1 MHTLTPESPP
11 QAAPALHA
19 PPYNAAFDLVG
30 RNLTTPERAAKIA
43 VVDDRGAYSYRELA
57 ERVERAAGA
66 FRALGLEPEQR
77 VVLALLDGIDFTTC
91 FLGAIQAGI
100 VPIPLNTLFPAA
112 DFAYVLADSRA
123 KALVVSHE
131 LEATLAEAA
140 RLADWRGV
148 VLVSN
153 GGATPAP
160 QTLSLARE
168 LERAAAAAKP
178 AVTCA
183 DDVCFWLYSSGSTG
197 RPKGTVH
204 VHSSMIQTAELFARD
219 VLGLRES
226 DVVYSAAKLFFA
238 YGLGNA
244 LSFPMS
250 VGATSVLYAQRPTP
264 QAVSKLLRERAPTLF
279 CGVPTLYNSLLAY
292 PDLPA
297 REELALRLCTS
308 AGEALPEEVARAW
321 TARTGVEVVDG
332 IGSTEMLHI
341 FVSNRPGDVRFGTT
355 GTAVPGYRVRIVDER
370 GADVPRGELGELLV
384 AGPTAAAHYWN
395 NREKSRTT
403 FVGEWTRTG
412 DKFLEREDGALVHCG
427 RVDDMLKVGGI
438 WVSPM
443 EVEGALIAHPAVLE
457 AAVIGVPDDGDLIKP
472 KAFVVLRD
480 GFSGDDALREELKAF
495 IKARLAP
502 YKYPRW
508 FAFESELPKTATGKI
523 QRHVLRKRESDARE
537 ARS

>member
-1 MHTLTPESPP
+1 MNG
-11 QAAPALHA
+11 AALQPS
-19 PPYNAAFDLVG
+19 PYNAAVDLVS
-30 RNLTTPERAAKIA
+30 RNLVTPERSQKTAI
-43 VVDDRGAYSYRELA
+43 VDDRGRYTYAELA
-57 ERVERAAGA
+57 ERVDRAANALRG
-66 FRALGLEPEQR
+66 LGLVAEQR
-77 VVLALLDGIDFTTC
+77 VALALLDGIDFAAC
-91 FLGAIQAGI
+91 FLGAIKAGI
-100 VPIPLNTLFPAA
+100 VPIPLNTLFQPP
-112 DFAYVLADSRA
+112 DFAYILADSRA

-140 RLADWRGV
+140 RLADWTGRAI
-148 VLVSN
+148 VS
-153 GGATPAP
+153 GDARFFAP
-160 QTLSLARE
+160 GTFSLERE
-168 LERAAAAAKP
+168 LERADSTASAAT
-178 AVTCA
+178 TCA

-197 RPKGTVH
+197 RPKGTLH
-204 VHSSMIQTAELFARD
+204 VQSSMIQTADLFARD

-244 LSFPMS
+244 LSFPMA

-264 QAVSKLLRERAPTLF
+264 QAVAGILREQAPTVF

-292 PDLPA
+292 DDFPKPA
-297 REELALRLCTS
+297 ELALRLCTS

-355 GTAVPGYRVRIVDER
+355 GVPVPGYRVRIVDDA

-384 AGPTAAAHYWN
+384 AGPTSAVQYWN
-395 NREKSRTT
+395 NREKTRSA

-412 DKFLEREDGALVHCG
+412 DKFIEREDGAFVHCG

-443 EVEGALIAHPAVLE
+443 EVEGALIAHPAVL
-457 AAVIGVPDDGDLIKP
+457 
-472 KAFVVLRD
+472 
-480 GFSGDDALREELKAF
+480 
-495 IKARLAP
+495 
-502 YKYPRW
+502 
-508 FAFESELPKTATGKI
+508 
-523 QRHVLRKRESDARE
+523 
-537 ARS
+537 

>member
-1 MHTLTPESPP
+1 MDVLAPEPVLAASNAARPP
-11 QAAPALHA
+11 R
-19 PPYNAAFDLVG
+19 YNAAVDLLS
-30 RNLTTPERAAKIA
+30 RNLTTPERAGKTAF
-43 VVDDRGAYSYRELA
+43 VDAAGSYTYADVAARA
-57 ERVERAAGA
+57 DRAANA
-66 FRALGLEPEQR
+66 FRALGIEPEQR
-77 VVLALLDGIDFTTC
+77 IALALLDGIDFVAS
-91 FLGAIQAGI
+91 FLGAIKAGI
-100 VPIPLNTLFPAA
+100 VPVPINTLFQPA
-112 DFAYVLADSRA
+112 DFAYILADSRA
-123 KALVVSHE
+123 KALVVSRE

-140 RLADWRGV
+140 LIAEWAGT
-148 VLVSN
+148 VLVS
-153 GGATPAP
+153 GEDAGPR
-160 QTLSLARE
+160 SLARAFE
-168 LERAAAAAKP
+168 AAEPFADAAP
-178 AVTCA
+178 TGP

-204 VHSSMIQTAELFARD
+204 VQSSMIQTADLFARD

-250 VGATSVLYAQRPTP
+250 VGATAILFPGRPTP
-264 QAVSKLLRERAPTLF
+264 QAVGALLREHGPTIF
-279 CGVPTLYNSLLAY
+279 CGVPTLFNALLAY
-292 PDLPA
+292 DGFPPA
-297 REELALRLCTS
+297 SELKLRLCTS
-308 AGEALPEEVARAW
+308 AGEALPEEIARTW

-355 GTAVPGYRVRIVDER
+355 GTPVTGYRVRIVDEH
-370 GADVPRGELGELLV
+370 GADVPRGELGELIV
-384 AGPTAAAHYWN
+384 SGPTSAVHYWN
-395 NREKSRTT
+395 NREKTRGT

-412 DKFLEREDGALVHCG
+412 DKFYEREDGALVHCG

-457 AAVIGVPDDGDLIKP
+457 AAVIGVADEGDLIKP

-480 GFSGDDALREELKAF
+480 GFAGSDALAEELKTF
-495 IKARLAP
+495 IKSRLAP

-508 FAFESELPKTATGKI
+508 VAFETELPKTATGKI

-537 ARS
+537 ARH